1 MSTNINDLNYSIF
14 DPTGNITA
22 LVGTPV
28 AVVDQP
34 GTAAEIMKQHP
45 EVEQVGF
52 VSLFYEPGYAM
63 QAVLRMAGGE
73 FCGNATM
80 CTAALYMLRRDLHG
94 SAEVSVSVSGASE
107 PLTVNLVRKDDI
119 SFDSSVL
126 MPPALDIEETAFV
139 CETDNGTLSGTLPVV
154 HMEGIDHIVIE
165 EGSPFSELKDQPD
178 HAGRVIRKWCAGL
191 KSDCLGMMFLEGE
204 GNVRKLTPLV
214 YVPGADT
221 VFWENSCASGSAATG
236 MYLASRSGEPIDCTL
251 NEPAGDLRVES
262 DAQNGGIR
270 LSGRV
275 ILKLTHAADKC

>member
-1 MSTNINDLNYSIF
+1 MIRYSIL

-52 VSLFYEPGYAM
+52 VRLFDEPGYEM

-80 CTAALYMLRRDLHG
+80 CTAALYMLRRGLEG

-107 PLTVNLVRKDDI
+107 PLTVSLVRTDEV

-126 MPPALDIEETAFV
+126 MPPALDIEEMAFECV
-139 CETDNGTLSGTLPVV
+139 TDGGALSGTLPVV

-165 EGSPFSELKDQPD
+165 EGSPFFELKDQPD
-178 HAGRVIRKWCAGL
+178 HAGRAIRKWCGRL
-191 KSDCLGMMFLEGE
+191 CSDCLGMMFLEGE

-221 VFWENSCASGSAATG
+221 VFCENSCASGSAATG